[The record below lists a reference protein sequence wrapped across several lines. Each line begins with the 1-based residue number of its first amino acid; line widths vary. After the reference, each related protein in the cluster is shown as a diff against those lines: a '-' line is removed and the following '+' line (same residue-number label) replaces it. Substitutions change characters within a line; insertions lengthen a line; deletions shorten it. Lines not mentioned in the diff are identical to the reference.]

1 MSSPSG
7 KTNPM
12 LMGDDDDVENEAKLA
27 KLPSGFKFQPTDEQ
41 LIVYYLVPK
50 VLGKGLPPN
59 RMKQVHNLYHY
70 HPEELTKQY
79 KSYELNNWFFFTRKY
94 EGEDRKD
101 AHCSVGDE
109 DTNFVD
115 KKVRAA
121 GQGFWLL
128 TGRSSIYL
136 HNNSNSVIG
145 YKHAW
150 VYYEVRDSEKHETD
164 YVMHEYTL
172 ATRSGWNHFELDEW
186 ILCEIYKNEK
196 MELIVDEET
205 QFDNVEEDVETNFS
219 DDEDEFDN

>member
-50 VLGKGLPPN
+50 
-59 RMKQVHNLYHY
+59 
-70 HPEELTKQY
+70 
-79 KSYELNNWFFFTRKY
+79 Y
-94 EGEDRKD
+94 EGEDPKD

-109 DTNFVD
+109 DTNFAD
-115 KKVRAA
+115 KKVRVA

-128 TGRSSIYL
+128 TGRSSLYS

-150 VYYEVRDSEKHETD
+150 VYYEGLESEKHETD

-172 ATRSGWNHFELDEW
+172 ATRSGWNHSELDEW

-219 DDEDEFDN
+219 DGEDEFDS